1 MQQTRLTRIIAN
13 LVGTMLFVQVI
24 LGGSYIF
31 LGDPP
36 IIAHLVWGTLTFIV
50 LIIATVLAARTFG
63 TGSNL
68 VKTSLVAIVDFVI
81 QGIIGLFSFNA
92 GLAVVV
98 HLTNA
103 FVLAILVTYLIS
115 FADSADQAFQRTKS
129 STPASTKMPSI

>member
-1 MQQTRLTRIIAN
+1 M
-13 LVGTMLFVQVI
+13 FVQVI

-36 IIAHLVWGTLTFIV
+36 IIAHLVWGTVTFIV
-50 LIIATVLAARTFG
+50 LIIATALSAKTFG

-68 VKTSLVAIVDFVI
+68 VKVGLTAIIDFVI
-81 QGIIGLFSFNA
+81 QGLLGLFSFQG

-115 FADSADQAFQRTKS
+115 FADSADKS
-129 STPASTKMPSI
+129 SLAGRQSTLAGKLPS

>member
-1 MQQTRLTRIIAN
+1 
-13 LVGTMLFVQVI
+13 MLFVQVI

-31 LGDPP
+31 LGSPP

-50 LIIATVLAARTFG
+50 LIIATVFSARTFG

-68 VKTSLVAIVDFVI
+68 VKVGLVAIVDFVI
-81 QGIIGLFSFNA
+81 QGLLGLFSFQG
-92 GLAVVV
+92 GLSVVV

-115 FADSADQAFQRTKS
+115 FADTADKALGATRSPTA
-129 STPASTKMPSI
+129 TPSNMPSV

>member
-1 MQQTRLTRIIAN
+1 
-13 LVGTMLFVQVI
+13 MLFVQVI

-36 IIAHLVWGTLTFIV
+36 IIYHLVWGTLTFIV
-50 LIIATVLAARTFG
+50 LITTTVLAARTFG

-68 VKTSLVAIVDFVI
+68 VKVALAAIVDFVI
-81 QGIIGLFSFNA
+81 QGILGLFSFQA
-92 GLAVVV
+92 RLAVVV

-115 FADSADQAFQRTKS
+115 FADSADRT
-129 STPASTKMPSI
+129 STSFSAQPKIASPSTSPTVG